1 MMTETQNSLTCTFHP
16 KRETILRCNR
26 CDRPICI
33 KCATHTPTGYRCP
46 ECIRSQQKVF
56 VTTKWFDQIIA
67 FAITGIIS
75 FLGSLLTDFLG
86 ILTVFIALGAGYLAV
101 RAVKKA
107 INNRRSPLLSIV
119 MSTTAFVVSLLPIL
133 FWLLSS
139 IPYIREVGLLAS
151 GVLNSLI
158 WNLAYSVLITSN
170 VYYQLR
176 N

>member
-1 MMTETQNSLTCTFHP
+1 MSESLNTLTCTFHP
-16 KRETILRCNR
+16 KRETQLRCNR

-56 VTTKWFDQIIA
+56 ITTKWFDHIIA
-67 FAITGIIS
+67 FGITGVIS
-75 FLGSLLTDFLG
+75 FLGSLLTDFVG
-86 ILTVFIALGAGYLAV
+86 FFTIFIAMGAGYLAV
-101 RAVKKA
+101 KLVKKG

-119 MSTTAFVVSLLPIL
+119 MSITAFITSLLPSL
-133 FWLLSS
+133 FWIISMV
-139 IPYIREVGLLAS
+139 PYILEVGLLNS
-151 GVLNSLI
+151 GVFYSLI
-158 WNLAYSVLITSN
+158 WNLVYSVLTTSY